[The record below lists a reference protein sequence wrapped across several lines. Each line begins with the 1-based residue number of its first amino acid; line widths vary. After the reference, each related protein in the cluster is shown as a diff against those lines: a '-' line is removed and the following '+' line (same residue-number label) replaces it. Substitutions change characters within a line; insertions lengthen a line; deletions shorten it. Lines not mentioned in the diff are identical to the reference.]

1 MFEEFSLRT
10 NRRGRLSSSFTASTA
25 IVRVEQLE
33 ERIAAAE
40 VALSGMTFVSQLSVK
55 CSPNYLCQY
64 ACAAM
69 LAGKAWGSQWAT
81 KCGDARPRQNRNW

>member
-55 CSPNYLCQY
+55 CSPELP
-64 ACAAM
+64 
-69 LAGKAWGSQWAT
+69 LPVRLRSHAGWQGMGFT
-81 KCGDARPRQNRNW
+81 VGDECGDARPRQNRNW